1 MITKIIIIWIALFI
15 AIIVGR
21 CLDIYLESDINE
33 RNDKK

>member
-1 MITKIIIIWIALFI
+1 MITKIIIIWIALVI
-15 AIIVGR
+15 AIILER